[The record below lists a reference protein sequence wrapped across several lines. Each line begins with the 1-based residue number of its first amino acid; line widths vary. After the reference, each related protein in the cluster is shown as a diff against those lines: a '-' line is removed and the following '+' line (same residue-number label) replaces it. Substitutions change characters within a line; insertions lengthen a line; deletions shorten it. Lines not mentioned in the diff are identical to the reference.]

1 VDILNAIIMGIVE
14 GITEFLPISS
24 TGHLIIASKL
34 LNYEVLGGTFEI
46 VIQLGAILAVIWYY
60 RQDLTQRA
68 VQISS
73 SAQQRG
79 FWLKLIVAFVPAGI
93 IGFLFGDEIKGAL
106 FRPTVVAVSL
116 IVGGV
121 ILWLIELRAHR
132 SSITTLDDVPVQTAF
147 WIGVIQVMALI
158 PGVSRA
164 GSSMV
169 GGFLLGLDRPTAT
182 KFSFYLAL
190 PTLGMATLYDLVR
203 NLGEIASAGRTL
215 EFIVGIF
222 VSFVTALLAIDWLLK
237 YVSRNDFRGFA
248 LYRIVVGALILVLVA
263 AGLLPG

>member
-1 VDILNAIIMGIVE
+1 MDILNAIIMGIVE

-24 TGHLIIASKL
+24 TGHLIIASRL

-60 RQDLTQRA
+60 RQDLLKRV
-68 VQISS
+68 VQIPS

-79 FWLKLIVAFVPAGI
+79 FWLKLLVAFVPAGV
-93 IGFLFGDEIKGAL
+93 IGFLFGDEIKAVL

-116 IVGGV
+116 IVGGM
-121 ILWLIELRAHR
+121 ILWLIELRSHR
-132 SSITTLDDVPVQTAF
+132 SSITTLDDVPAQTAF
-147 WIGVIQVMALI
+147 WIGVIQVIALI

-169 GGFLLGLDRPTAT
+169 GAFLLGLDRPTAT

-190 PTLGMATLYDLVR
+190 PTLGIATLYDLVR
-203 NLGEIASAGRTL
+203 NLGEIGSAGRTL
-215 EFIVGIF
+215 EFLVGIF

-248 LYRIVVGALILVLVA
+248 LYRIVVGALILALVA
-263 AGLLPG
+263 AGWLPG